1 MPGEE
6 MTPEE
11 LEALAREMEDRAFDA
26 RIIAEL
32 ERVPDLSTAIPVEF
46 AARVAAQ
53 VPARRAVVV
62 PVSVLEHETH
72 YGRTAMWVCVA
83 VLFAALI
90 VAAAKGLSHSTMG
103 TVVEW
108 TLYAQFLGIVI
119 WLGSRRWSAS

>member
-32 ERVPDLSTAIPVEF
+32 ERVPDLSSAVPVDF

-53 VPARRAVVV
+53 VPARRAVMV
-62 PVSVLEHETH
+62 PPSAPDHETH

-83 VLFAALI
+83 VLFAVLI
-90 VAAAKGLSHSTMG
+90 GAAAKGLGHSTIG
-103 TVVEW
+103 TVIEW

-119 WLGSRRWSAS
+119 WLGRRRWSVS